1 MLVVVV
7 GKTVGKVYVVMCL
20 RSVLLQVSV
29 MYMYMYLH
37 MSSLCRSHDYMY
49 IVVMKIVV

>member
-7 GKTVGKVYVVMCL
+7 GKTVGTIYVVMCL

-29 MYMYMYLH
+29 MYNVHVPTHVKL
-37 MSSLCRSHDYMY
+37 
-49 IVVMKIVV
+49 VQVT